1 MKRKVIPFL
10 SVYLIISDNRPKGTV
25 EYTLKSG
32 VNSGFL
38 ATSSQYKEYVANGL
52 MGYKQFMFNA
62 FHTMIYDK
70 YTYDFA
76 TAANFFKAAGDIEDE
91 VMKAVNEILNS
102 PLTEAR
108 NYGKINEKIEVE
120 DFDIPKVRKFIRP
133 ADCVRV
139 HDIITLKNDPGVELL
154 LTKEINSNF
163 KITSDGGIGQRVF
176 SKSTTTFETDDPDC
190 IVEVVYDS
198 AMERETITLKL
209 L

>member
-10 SVYLIISDNRPKGTV
+10 SVYLIISDNRPNGTV

-38 ATSSQYKEYVANGL
+38 ATSSQYKEYVADGL

-108 NYGKINEKIEVE
+108 NYGTINEKIEVE

-133 ADCVRV
+133 ADRVRV
-139 HDIITLKNDPGVELL
+139 RDIITLKNDPRVELR

-209 L
+209 I

>member
-1 MKRKVIPFL
+1 MKRKIIRFL
-10 SVYLIISDNRPKGTV
+10 SIYLIISDARPNGTV
-25 EYTLKSG
+25 KYTLKSANG
-32 VNSGFL
+32 GLL
-38 ATSSQYKEYVANGL
+38 ATSSQYKEYVADGL

-108 NYGKINEKIEVE
+108 NYGNINEKIEVE

-209 L
+209 I

>member
-10 SVYLIISDNRPKGTV
+10 SVYLIISDNRPNGTV

-38 ATSSQYKEYVANGL
+38 ATSSQYKEYVADGL

-108 NYGKINEKIEVE
+108 NYGNINEKIEVE

-209 L
+209 I

>member
-1 MKRKVIPFL
+1 MKRKIIRFL
-10 SVYLIISDNRPKGTV
+10 SVYLIISDNRPNGTV

-38 ATSSQYKEYVANGL
+38 ATSSQYKEYVADGL

-133 ADCVRV
+133 ADRVRV

>member
-1 MKRKVIPFL
+1 
-10 SVYLIISDNRPKGTV
+10 
-25 EYTLKSG
+25 
-32 VNSGFL
+32 
-38 ATSSQYKEYVANGL
+38 
-52 MGYKQFMFNA
+52 
-62 FHTMIYDK
+62 
-70 YTYDFA
+70 
-76 TAANFFKAAGDIEDE
+76 
-91 VMKAVNEILNS
+91 MKAVNEILNS

-108 NYGKINEKIEVE
+108 NYGNINEKIEVE

-133 ADCVRV
+133 ADRVRV
-139 HDIITLKNDPGVELL
+139 HDIITLKNDPRVELL

>member
-10 SVYLIISDNRPKGTV
+10 SVYLIISDNRPNGTV

-32 VNSGFL
+32 INSGFL
-38 ATSSQYKEYVANGL
+38 ATSSQYKEYVADGL

-108 NYGKINEKIEVE
+108 NYGNINEKIEVE

-133 ADCVRV
+133 ADIVRV

>member
-10 SVYLIISDNRPKGTV
+10 SVYLIISDNRPNGTV

-38 ATSSQYKEYVANGL
+38 TTSSQYKEHVADGL

-108 NYGKINEKIEVE
+108 NYGNINEKIEVE

-133 ADCVRV
+133 ADRVRV
-139 HDIITLKNDPGVELL
+139 HDIITLKNDPRVELL